1 MKEANIGEIKVT
13 YSEELVFLKF
23 NGVEEELILKADTI
37 KKLNDLVNDFSKQ
50 IVSKC
55 CDICDAELK
64 HPPQYYDCDSCSE
77 IVRAK

>member
-13 YSEELVFLKF
+13 YNENLAFLKF

-50 IVSKC
+50 IVS
-55 CDICDAELK
+55 I
-64 HPPQYYDCDSCSE
+64 S
-77 IVRAK
+77 